1 MKSTKDL
8 LLLLLVLAGAAG
20 AGFWVLQMDAGSI
33 LPQQQTQADQATTA
47 AGGASD
53 LAYRPN
59 REGVQSPEKKKEHI
73 RNKFESI
80 VNGFL
85 TDLEEKTLAYRE
97 KRTVV
102 RDMVKPSNM
111 RQFEYVSEN
120 NTFARNLMA
129 EMETDMDQIIE
140 RYEKTDQQIKTLFKM
155 LEDDAA
161 AAELNAEWSKT
172 KSEQLEKY
180 MVFFGYERQ
189 IFDEYRVILN
199 CFMQSNGKYSVDLDK
214 GSVRFDDPALNN
226 VYMDASAR
234 VKALNDR
241 ETQ

>member
-1 MKSTKDL
+1 
-8 LLLLLVLAGAAG
+8 
-20 AGFWVLQMDAGSI
+20 
-33 LPQQQTQADQATTA
+33 
-47 AGGASD
+47 
-53 LAYRPN
+53 
-59 REGVQSPEKKKEHI
+59 
-73 RNKFESI
+73 
-80 VNGFL
+80 
-85 TDLEEKTLAYRE
+85 
-97 KRTVV
+97 
-102 RDMVKPSNM
+102 
-111 RQFEYVSEN
+111 
-120 NTFARNLMA
+120 
-129 EMETDMDQIIE
+129 
-140 RYEKTDQQIKTLFKM
+140 M